1 MMADD
6 FLSGAISMG
15 FATASL
21 LFLKFWTRTR
31 DRLFLA
37 FAVSFLLLGLNQALL
52 SYTDVPVEERSAL
65 YLIRLAAF
73 LIIIWALWSK
83 NRESR
88 GGPR

>member
-1 MMADD
+1 MADD

-52 SYTDVPVEERSAL
+52 SYTDVPLEERSAL

-83 NRESR
+83 NRQSR
-88 GGPR
+88 GGPG